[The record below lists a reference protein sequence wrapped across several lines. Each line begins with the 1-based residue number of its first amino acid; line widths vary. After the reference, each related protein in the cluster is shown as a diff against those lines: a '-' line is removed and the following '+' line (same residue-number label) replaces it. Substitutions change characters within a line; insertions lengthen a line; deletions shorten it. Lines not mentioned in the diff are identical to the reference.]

1 VVDDRADNCLVIDRL
16 LSPLGL
22 LVREARNKWS
32 RSYCCMGGMAAA
44 LDLDGYADAGDEW
57 I

>member
-1 VVDDRADNCLVIDRL
+1 MVDDRADNCLVIDRL